1 MVQAKMF
8 TECLR
13 IKVMTLYNA
22 YRKKILQK
30 VSLGGFTLTPTP
42 NRVNVTVAHKLFFQI
57 FLINQRYTYQLV
69 FHEYLSQGGWRG
81 VGIACKEISRFP
93 HVTAAILAFVQ
104 NFNLLE
110 KNKTTTYKDA
120 YLMSIIYQIV

>member
-30 VSLGGFTLTPTP
+30 VSLGGGEGGFTLIP
-42 NRVNVTVAHKLFFQI
+42 
-57 FLINQRYTYQLV
+57 
-69 FHEYLSQGGWRG
+69 RG
-81 VGIACKEISRFP
+81 DPK
-93 HVTAAILAFVQ
+93 
-104 NFNLLE
+104 
-110 KNKTTTYKDA
+110 
-120 YLMSIIYQIV
+120 

>member
-30 VSLGGFTLTPTP
+30 VSLGGEGGILLSPLP
-42 NRVNVTVAHKLFFQI
+42 QIELMLLLSINLFF
-57 FLINQRYTYQLV
+57 
-69 FHEYLSQGGWRG
+69 
-81 VGIACKEISRFP
+81 
-93 HVTAAILAFVQ
+93 
-104 NFNLLE
+104 
-110 KNKTTTYKDA
+110 
-120 YLMSIIYQIV
+120 

>member
-1 MVQAKMF
+1 MNIWV
-8 TECLR
+8 R
-13 IKVMTLYNA
+13 V
-22 YRKKILQK
+22 
-30 VSLGGFTLTPTP
+30 GGE
-42 NRVNVTVAHKLFFQI
+42 V
-57 FLINQRYTYQLV
+57 
-69 FHEYLSQGGWRG
+69 